1 MNKEKRYKTMIY
13 GGMGLFLSTFVF
25 HFDISLKTSLILGGG
40 FGMIIG
46 GLTSLIDLKQSVSM
60 EESDEIGEDSSEG
73 EIEYFSNQKQNVL
86 IF

>member
-46 GLTSLIDLKQSVSM
+46 GLTSLIDLKLNKK
-60 EESDEIGEDSSEG
+60 DE
-73 EIEYFSNQKQNVL
+73 K
-86 IF
+86 